1 VHDRL
6 LSLLVVLTAR
16 DSERGI
22 HLDLSVFAFLSLLI
36 IESTHV
42 VILLTVELLGFST
55 ILSVHVDGSVK
66 EGVAQ
71 WSLLVAEALRDMTL
85 TSKKLLLSGLI
96 SGMFIS
102 ALLVVISRSLGSVPT
117 VLVVVSSLLRCKT
130 QDLRLQSLGTALL
143 VEGLELILCK
153 LKVVGSIDEVP
164 QVVRV
169 GEVQTSKTTQVG
181 C

>member
-1 VHDRL
+1 
-6 LSLLVVLTAR
+6 
-16 DSERGI
+16 
-22 HLDLSVFAFLSLLI
+22 
-36 IESTHV
+36 
-42 VILLTVELLGFST
+42 
-55 ILSVHVDGSVK
+55 
-66 EGVAQ
+66 
-71 WSLLVAEALRDMTL
+71 M
-85 TSKKLLLSGLI
+85 
-96 SGMFIS
+96 
-102 ALLVVISRSLGSVPT
+102 PT

-164 QVVRV
+164 QVIRV